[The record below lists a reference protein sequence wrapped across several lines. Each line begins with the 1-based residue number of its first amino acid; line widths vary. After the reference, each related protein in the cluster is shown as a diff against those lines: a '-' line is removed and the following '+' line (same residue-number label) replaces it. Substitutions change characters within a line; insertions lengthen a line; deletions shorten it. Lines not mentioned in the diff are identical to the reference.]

1 MIASND
7 KEIMMKSLIS
17 LLLLLL
23 VSGCNNSDELQR
35 VYAEMFSIKTELIN
49 ANNRLDTADREVREL
64 SARIYSLEQ
73 EKRDLQSKHEACIED
88 LARKKN
94 ELALEIGKYD
104 ELVAKLREKSNA
116 TKQAKQEEMK
126 RREELLKQAAESNR
140 SSSLAGSENGN

>member
-1 MIASND
+1 
-7 KEIMMKSLIS
+7 MKSLLC

-49 ANNRLDTADREVREL
+49 ANNRLDAADREVREL

-73 EKRDLQSKHEACIED
+73 EKRDMQSKHEAYIED
-88 LARKKN
+88 LAQKKN
-94 ELALEIGKYD
+94 ELALEISKYD
-104 ELVAKLREKSNA
+104 ELVAKLREKSSA
-116 TKQAKQEEMK
+116 AKQAKQKEMK